1 MKNSLAR
8 GKMFQVYVLKLGF
21 RLAVFLLVLWAY
33 FKAPEYFDIIVTE
46 KIEIDWI
53 LSGQPLTELYAYLEG
68 INHFWVYLVWGLIM
82 IEMVIAMLPDS
93 KYLTMGS
100 KKEFPDYYVPVDG
113 YDRLEL
119 YQYVQKNNLGAMWTL
134 IVWMCFNAVFGALYV
149 LDIIAEKELLL
160 LCVFF
165 YLADLIC
172 VVIWCPFQS
181 FFLKNKCC
189 VNCRIF
195 NWGHFMMCTPLLFI
209 RNFFT
214 WSLFFTSL
222 IVMLRWEI
230 TLLKHPERFW
240 EGSNATLK
248 CANCQ
253 DKICKVKGPKF
264 MDRVPKSGCGSEPK
278 QGGCAQ

>member
-113 YDRLEL
+113 
-119 YQYVQKNNLGAMWTL
+119 
-134 IVWMCFNAVFGALYV
+134 
-149 LDIIAEKELLL
+149 
-160 LCVFF
+160 
-165 YLADLIC
+165 
-172 VVIWCPFQS
+172 
-181 FFLKNKCC
+181 
-189 VNCRIF
+189 
-195 NWGHFMMCTPLLFI
+195 
-209 RNFFT
+209 
-214 WSLFFTSL
+214 
-222 IVMLRWEI
+222 
-230 TLLKHPERFW
+230 
-240 EGSNATLK
+240 
-248 CANCQ
+248 
-253 DKICKVKGPKF
+253 
-264 MDRVPKSGCGSEPK
+264 
-278 QGGCAQ
+278 